1 MRPTLLLGSYWLER
15 CGSWSSA
22 LLPSYR
28 ARYLVVAV
36 SDTVQL
42 AEPLTDVRDVLET
55 FRRHRLLMADWAV
68 VLADAADVLE
78 GLSAAEDS
86 SAVACIAAEIR
97 GLVAQGLKTNEEA
110 VGTIA
115 DEVAR
120 ILAETV
126 VPGLPRPEDAHW
138 EFT

>member
-1 MRPTLLLGSYWLER
+1 
-15 CGSWSSA
+15 
-22 LLPSYR
+22 
-28 ARYLVVAV
+28 VVAV

-68 VLADAADVLE
+68 VLADAANALE
-78 GLSAAEDS
+78 GLSAPEAG

-97 GLVAQGLKTNEEA
+97 DLVAQGLDSNEEV
-110 VGTIA
+110 VGRIA

-120 ILAETV
+120 ILEETI
-126 VPGLPRPEDAHW
+126 VPALPRPEDAHW